1 MRLKYNEITVALALM
16 FSPMAA
22 ADSPVAPVTLA
33 VSYTTGLEV
42 SEYWLSEKLDGIRAF
57 WTGKELLT
65 RKGNPIHA
73 PRWFTEQLP
82 DMALDGELWAGRGN
96 FHVVQSTV
104 LDKTPNDKAWKN
116 IQYMLFDLPVGIGDF
131 SKRYYD
137 LENIVTSLDMDHIKL
152 VNQSRVN
159 SETEL
164 HLELDKVAAEDGEGL
179 MLRKVSSKYI
189 AGRDHSLVKVKK
201 HQDDEGVVIGYTQG
215 KGKYSGLMG
224 ALVVQM
230 SNGTVFKLGS
240 GFTDELRKKPPQLG
254 EVITFRYNGTT
265 QSGKP
270 KFARYMRIRVE

>member
-16 FSPMAA
+16 FSPMVA
-22 ADSPVAPVTLA
+22 ADSPIAPVTLA

-65 RKGNPIHA
+65 RKGNPIYA
-73 PRWFTEQLP
+73 PSWFTEQLP

-104 LDKTPNDKAWKN
+104 LDKTPNDKAWQN

-137 LENIVTSLDMDHIKL
+137 LESIVTSLDMDHIKL
-152 VNQSRVN
+152 VSQSRVN

-164 HLELDKVAAEDGEGL
+164 HLELDKIAAEDGEGL

-201 HQDDEGVVIGYTQG
+201 HQDDEGIVIGYTHG
-215 KGKYSGLMG
+215 KGKYTGLMG

-240 GFTDELRKKPPQLG
+240 GFTDELRKKPPELG

-270 KFARYMRIRVE
+270 KFARYLRVRVE

>member
-16 FSPMAA
+16 FSPMAV
-22 ADSPVAPVTLA
+22 ADSPIAPVTLA
-33 VSYTTGLEV
+33 VSYVSGLEV

-65 RKGNPIHA
+65 RKGNPIYA
-73 PRWFTEQLP
+73 PSWFTAQLP
-82 DMALDGELWAGRGN
+82 EVELDGELWAGRGN
-96 FHVVQSTV
+96 FHLVQSTV
-104 LDKTPNDKAWKN
+104 LDKKPNDDAWKN
-116 IQYMLFDLPVGIGDF
+116 IQYMLFDLPLGAGDF
-131 SKRYYD
+131 SKRFYD
-137 LENIVTSLDMDHIKL
+137 LQSVVNSLDLDHIKL
-152 VNQSRVN
+152 VSQSKVN

-164 HLELDKVAAEDGEGL
+164 HHVLDRVAAKDGEGL
-179 MLRKVSSKYI
+179 MLRKISSEYI

-201 HQDDEGVVIGYTQG
+201 HQDDEGIVIGHTRG

-240 GFTDELRKKPPQLG
+240 GFSDELRKTPPQLG
-254 EVITFRYNGTT
+254 EVVTFRYNGTT

-270 KFARYMRIRVE
+270 KFARYLRVRVE